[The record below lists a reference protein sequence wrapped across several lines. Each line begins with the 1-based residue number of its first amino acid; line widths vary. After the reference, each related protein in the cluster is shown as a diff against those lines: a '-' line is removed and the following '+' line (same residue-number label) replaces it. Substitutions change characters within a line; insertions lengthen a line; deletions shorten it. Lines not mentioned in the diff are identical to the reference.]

1 MHKEPSF
8 LIKGAILIA
17 AVVRVALYIMNIP
30 NTLSTNMT
38 MNTGPNMN
46 KTMNTTA
53 GWGNVR
59 KSTHHETTEITR
71 GIIGTSLELTCV
83 A

>member
-17 AVVRVALYIMNIP
+17 AVVRVALYIMNVP

-46 KTMNTTA
+46 KTMNMTA

-59 KSTHHETTEITR
+59 KSTHHKTTEITR